1 MTDPETAAE
10 AQLREIAD
18 ALEALRFRLQ
28 ASLPPSS
35 LERDPLREEDEM
47 DTATEIRAVVGCVL
61 DYRIEPALQEL
72 RTIGV
77 RGEENSRIPSFW
89 T

>member
-18 ALEALRFRLQ
+18 ALEALRFRLLGVQ
-28 ASLPPSS
+28 ASLPPSC
-35 LERDPLREEDEM
+35 LERDPLQEQDEM

-61 DYRIEPALQEL
+61 EDGSSPRSRSCGISI
-72 RTIGV
+72 RTG
-77 RGEENSRIPSFW
+77 R
-89 T
+89 

>member
-10 AQLREIAD
+10 TQLRDIAD
-18 ALEALRFRLQ
+18 ALEALRFRLLGVQ

-35 LERDPLREEDEM
+35 LERDPLQEEDEM

-61 DYRIEPALQEL
+61 EDRIEPALQEL
-72 RTIGV
+72 RRTIE
-77 RGEENSRIPSFW
+77 RKED
-89 T
+89 

>member
-18 ALEALRFRLQ
+18 ALEALRFRLLGVQ

-35 LERDPLREEDEM
+35 LERDPLREVDEM

-61 DYRIEPALQEL
+61 EDRIEPALQEL
-72 RTIGV
+72 RNLYPNRPV
-77 RGEENSRIPSFW
+77 M
-89 T
+89 

>member
-10 AQLREIAD
+10 AQLREIA
-18 ALEALRFRLQ
+18 ALEALRFRLLGVQ

-35 LERDPLREEDEM
+35 LERDPLREVDEM

-61 DYRIEPALQEL
+61 EDRIEPALQEL
-72 RTIGV
+72 RNLYPNRPV
-77 RGEENSRIPSFW
+77 M
-89 T
+89 